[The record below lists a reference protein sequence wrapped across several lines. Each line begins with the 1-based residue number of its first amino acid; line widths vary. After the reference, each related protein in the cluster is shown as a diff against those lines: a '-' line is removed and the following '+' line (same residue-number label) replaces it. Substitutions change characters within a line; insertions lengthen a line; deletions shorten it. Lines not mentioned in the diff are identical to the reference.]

1 MDLVIMRSEACLMNV
16 AVGTVVVVIESV
28 KEESTNLF
36 T

>member
-16 AVGTVVVVIESV
+16 SVGTVVVVVESV